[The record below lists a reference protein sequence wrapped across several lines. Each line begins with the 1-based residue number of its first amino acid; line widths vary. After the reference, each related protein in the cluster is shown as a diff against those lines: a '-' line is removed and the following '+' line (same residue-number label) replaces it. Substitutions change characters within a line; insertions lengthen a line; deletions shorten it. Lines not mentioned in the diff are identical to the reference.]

1 MNCPVCRDAFE
12 PDPVSSKAPCASTC
26 SHLICKGCA
35 LEIKLREFE
44 KRYKV
49 RNIRCPQCRKLS
61 IFVDPPTVNYG
72 AIDLI
77 IALSGH
83 RAVQRR
89 EGGQGQQV
97 EDGVET
103 SVVSTNNSKENE
115 KRLDEHCI
123 ECNDKEDDS
132 KAKEEEK
139 VQEEQVEEPR
149 RSKRVKV
156 ANANHG
162 ILNSKQ
168 KFVTNSNPRIPT
180 HFCSKWKL
188 KRHVDNERVK
198 LEAIAVCSK
207 CLKKEKRNDTDQ
219 ILLCDGCDLEIHT
232 SCAGFNMLPEG
243 DWLCRNCLKVLK
255 ARNDFAL
262 SPLKELD
269 SDTVALAV
277 RASISLR
284 EAIAKR
290 KSVALNRMKE
300 NHRVL
305 KRDLQKR
312 TSNLENERLLLKN
325 VVSIEGQRYD
335 ASRDQILARH
345 GITDWGLSGGS
356 SWIVPDHG
364 TSTRVNRQNPEWER
378 FHRKLLHCIRALDR
392 EREPLRCAENGLE
405 ELENKLREAEAEED
419 KRLRFDEKENRSFL
433 LEFARLE
440 GGERLDFE
448 SIKHCSARLED
459 VPVFLGVV
467 KVEYSDIQILN
478 MLREPIEL
486 VLMVPV
492 SQLERMDYYLFGTSE
507 LFCSDRNDG
516 LPMDFSHT
524 TSMRK
529 AQRHLI
535 SMLLR
540 DPRNESLQ
548 TSQPIVPASVELRG
562 SSQDSV
568 HTISKY
574 FDLSELVRDCNY
586 PIVNKPR
593 APTPKI
599 LAAKGLVLRDYQQA
613 SLQWMIDK
621 ENSTTELGFAG
632 EIWSRMRSLD
642 GKCEFFYCQLT
653 GSINRNLFDFRSDGC
668 QGGVAKYCGQFPSG
682 GILGEEMGLGKMVI
696 SIALAVA
703 SPPPLHNRVLP
714 REYIAEI
721 DHPAYRPPPS
731 IAEFTRS
738 SNAKKAKVLLSNA
751 SIVVAPMALCPQWQ
765 SEIESYAPWMSIMP
779 LCDGVNPTLEEMAS
793 SDIIVASTFL
803 FQTSAGLIVSH
814 TQNEIDHSNYTS
826 RST

>member
-1 MNCPVCRDAFE
+1 
-12 PDPVSSKAPCASTC
+12 
-26 SHLICKGCA
+26 
-35 LEIKLREFE
+35 
-44 KRYKV
+44 
-49 RNIRCPQCRKLS
+49 
-61 IFVDPPTVNYG
+61 
-72 AIDLI
+72 
-77 IALSGH
+77 
-83 RAVQRR
+83 
-89 EGGQGQQV
+89 
-97 EDGVET
+97 
-103 SVVSTNNSKENE
+103 
-115 KRLDEHCI
+115 
-123 ECNDKEDDS
+123 
-132 KAKEEEK
+132 
-139 VQEEQVEEPR
+139 
-149 RSKRVKV
+149 
-156 ANANHG
+156 
-162 ILNSKQ
+162 
-168 KFVTNSNPRIPT
+168 
-180 HFCSKWKL
+180 
-188 KRHVDNERVK
+188 
-198 LEAIAVCSK
+198 
-207 CLKKEKRNDTDQ
+207 
-219 ILLCDGCDLEIHT
+219 
-232 SCAGFNMLPEG
+232 
-243 DWLCRNCLKVLK
+243 
-255 ARNDFAL
+255 
-262 SPLKELD
+262 
-269 SDTVALAV
+269 
-277 RASISLR
+277 
-284 EAIAKR
+284 
-290 KSVALNRMKE
+290 
-300 NHRVL
+300 
-305 KRDLQKR
+305 
-312 TSNLENERLLLKN
+312 
-325 VVSIEGQRYD
+325 
-335 ASRDQILARH
+335 
-345 GITDWGLSGGS
+345 
-356 SWIVPDHG
+356 
-364 TSTRVNRQNPEWER
+364 
-378 FHRKLLHCIRALDR
+378 
-392 EREPLRCAENGLE
+392 
-405 ELENKLREAEAEED
+405 
-419 KRLRFDEKENRSFL
+419 
-433 LEFARLE
+433 
-440 GGERLDFE
+440 
-448 SIKHCSARLED
+448 
-459 VPVFLGVV
+459 
-467 KVEYSDIQILN
+467 
-478 MLREPIEL
+478 
-486 VLMVPV
+486 MVPV

-653 GSINRNLFDFRSDGC
+653 GSINRNLLDFRSDGC
-668 QGGVAKYCGQFPSG
+668 QGGVTKYCGQFPSG

-803 FQTSAGLIVSH
+803 FQTSAGLINKLKRIHFHRIFLDESH
-814 TQNEIDHSNYTS
+814 YNQLDEKTKRSLASLSASHRYCLTAAPIGHSLNDLYGQLRFLRIPQFCRPVFWKQNIGVPYSERNYDALQVLRSLLSHLVICHSKKQTMNNGQALLTS
-826 RST
+826 SAH